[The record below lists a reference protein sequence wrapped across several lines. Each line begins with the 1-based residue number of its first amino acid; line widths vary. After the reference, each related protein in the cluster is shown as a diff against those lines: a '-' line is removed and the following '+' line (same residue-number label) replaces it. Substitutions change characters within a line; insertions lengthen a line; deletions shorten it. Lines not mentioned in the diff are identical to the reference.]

1 MIQTLGDVFMLV
13 GIVAVG
19 VISFLLAIFLYNAV
33 FIAMDLR
40 KVMKR
45 LNELSEQI
53 EEMVSRPVELVS
65 EIVDWLQKKVWEA
78 YFTGGTGE
86 SRKDR
91 RAKKRELKK
100 EKKRRKK
107 SGGFERTAV

>member
-1 MIQTLGDVFMLV
+1 MLV

-45 LNELSEQI
+45 LNELTEQI
-53 EEMVSRPVELVS
+53 EEMVSRPV
-65 EIVDWLQKKVWEA
+65 
-78 YFTGGTGE
+78 
-86 SRKDR
+86 
-91 RAKKRELKK
+91 
-100 EKKRRKK
+100 
-107 SGGFERTAV
+107 